1 MRFWSAL
8 RCSGAPR
15 GTHVTI
21 LRGSRVFHGVLECSS
36 GFQSNNWGCP
46 IEFEAFHE
54 VLECTEVFW
63 STTWDSSGNPEGF

>member
-1 MRFWSAL
+1 MFQWVPER
-8 RCSGAPR
+8 SG
-15 GTHVTI
+15 
-21 LRGSRVFHGVLECSS
+21 

-63 STTWDSSGNPEGF
+63 STMWDSCDNPEGF